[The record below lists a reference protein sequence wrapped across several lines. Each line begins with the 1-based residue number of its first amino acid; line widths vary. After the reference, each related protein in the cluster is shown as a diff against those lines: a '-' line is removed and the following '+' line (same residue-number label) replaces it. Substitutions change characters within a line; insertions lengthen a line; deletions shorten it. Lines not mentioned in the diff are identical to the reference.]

1 MQISKVI
8 KEHGLSM
15 SEVARRMGISKG
27 TLSNTICNGNMLV
40 DTMRRIATAVGCNIS
55 EFFADEDTPNEEPP
69 GIPQKSVLTAFI
81 DCDGKMYRADDWN
94 TLERLILKLCPTK
107 DTKVVPTEQNDT
119 KTKIVCRTL
128 DEVRENIFA
137 LCKEYGVKADRVFL
151 PGNFDNTNNMGIAY
165 AVNDKNVVAAS
176 PYWRM
181 EDGLIELQADLLKVS
196 KMICTAPLSPKK
208 DAVSELEAESEGSF
222 KGEDAGTAHNE
233 EKPSKMALL
242 IKERGL
248 TVTEVAKRM
257 GVFPTS
263 LSRIIHNGTNRQSTL
278 KSIAEAIGCNIE
290 DLKD

>member
-1 MQISKVI
+1 M
-8 KEHGLSM
+8 
-15 SEVARRMGISKG
+15 
-27 TLSNTICNGNMLV
+27 
-40 DTMRRIATAVGCNIS
+40 
-55 EFFADEDTPNEEPP
+55 
-69 GIPQKSVLTAFI
+69 PQKAYKSDFTALI
-81 DCDGKMYRADDWN
+81 DTGGQLYRADSLN
-94 TLERLILKLCPTK
+94 QLETFILAFEPKEKTIQAK
-107 DTKVVPTEQNDT
+107 QNDM
-119 KTKIVCRTL
+119 KAKIICRTL

-222 KGEDAGTAHNE
+222 KGENAGTAHNE

>member
-1 MQISKVI
+1 
-8 KEHGLSM
+8 
-15 SEVARRMGISKG
+15 MGISKG
-27 TLSNTICNGNMLV
+27 TLSDAIRRDNMHTETL
-40 DTMRRIATAVGCNIS
+40 RRIAKAAGCNVS
-55 EFFADEDTPNEEPP
+55 EFFADEDSPTSEM
-69 GIPQKSVLTAFI
+69 PQKANKGDFTVLI
-81 DCDGKMYRADDWN
+81 DAGGQLYRADSLN
-94 TLERLILKLCPTK
+94 QLETFILAFEPKEKTIQAK
-107 DTKVVPTEQNDT
+107 QNDM
-119 KTKIVCRTL
+119 KAKIVCRTL
-128 DEVRENIFA
+128 GEVRENIFA

-176 PYWRM
+176 PYWRT

-208 DAVSELEAESEGSF
+208 DAVSELDAESEGSF

-233 EKPSKMALL
+233 EKPSKIALL

>member
-1 MQISKVI
+1 MQIKKVI
-8 KEHGLSM
+8 KEHGLTM
-15 SEVARRMGISKG
+15 VEVARRMGVNKG
-27 TLSNTICNGNMLV
+27 TLSNTIRNENMLV
-40 DTMRRIATAVGCNIS
+40 STLCKIAQAVGCSIS
-55 EFFADEDTPNEEPP
+55 EFFADEETEDLRKDN
-69 GIPQKSVLTAFI
+69 KSDFTALI
-81 DCDGKMYRADDWN
+81 DVDGQLCRADSLSQLETFIL
-94 TLERLILKLCPTK
+94 TLGPKEITTQSK
-107 DTKVVPTEQNDT
+107 QNDI
-119 KTKIVCRTL
+119 KAKIKCRTL
-128 DEVRENIFA
+128 GEVRENIFA

-222 KGEDAGTAHNE
+222 KGENAGTAHNE

>member
-1 MQISKVI
+1 MQIKKVI
-8 KEHGLSM
+8 KEHGLTIA
-15 SEVARRMGISKG
+15 EVAGRMGITSG
-27 TLSNTICNGNMLV
+27 TLSNTISHRNMTVNKL
-40 DTMRRIATAVGCNIS
+40 RKIAQAVGCSIS
-55 EFFADEDTPNEEPP
+55 EFFADEETEDLRKDN
-69 GIPQKSVLTAFI
+69 KSDFTALI
-81 DCDGKMYRADDWN
+81 DVDGQLCRADSLSQLETFIL
-94 TLERLILKLCPTK
+94 TLGPKEITTQSK
-107 DTKVVPTEQNDT
+107 QNDI
-119 KTKIVCRTL
+119 KAKIKCRTL
-128 DEVRENIFA
+128 GEVRENIFA

-208 DAVSELEAESEGSF
+208 DAVSALEAESEGSF

-233 EKPSKMALL
+233 EKPPKMALL

>member
-1 MQISKVI
+1 MQIKKVI
-8 KEHGLSM
+8 KEHGLTM
-15 SEVARRMGISKG
+15 VEVARRMGVNKG
-27 TLSNTICNGNMLV
+27 TLSNTIRNENMLV
-40 DTMRRIATAVGCNIS
+40 STLCKIAQAVGCSIS
-55 EFFADEDTPNEEPP
+55 EFFADEETEDLRKDN
-69 GIPQKSVLTAFI
+69 KSDFTALI
-81 DCDGKMYRADDWN
+81 DVDGQLCRADSLSQLETFIL
-94 TLERLILKLCPTK
+94 TLEPKEMTTQAK
-107 DTKVVPTEQNDT
+107 QNDI
-119 KTKIVCRTL
+119 KAKIECRTL
-128 DEVRENIFA
+128 GEVRENIFA

-222 KGEDAGTAHNE
+222 KGENAGTAHNE

>member
-40 DTMRRIATAVGCNIS
+40 DTMRRIATAVGCNVS
-55 EFFADEDTPNEEPP
+55 EFFADEDSPTNEM
-69 GIPQKSVLTAFI
+69 PQKANKSDFTALI
-81 DCDGKMYRADDWN
+81 DTGGQLYRADSLN
-94 TLERLILKLCPTK
+94 QLETFILAFEPKEKTIQAK
-107 DTKVVPTEQNDT
+107 QNDM
-119 KTKIVCRTL
+119 KAKIVCRTL
-128 DEVRENIFA
+128 GEVRENIFA

>member
-1 MQISKVI
+1 MQIKKVI
-8 KEHGLSM
+8 KEHGLTIA
-15 SEVARRMGISKG
+15 EVAGRMGITSG
-27 TLSNTICNGNMLV
+27 TLSNTISHRNMTVNKL
-40 DTMRRIATAVGCNIS
+40 RKIAQAVRCSIS
-55 EFFADEDTPNEEPP
+55 EFFADEETEDLRKDN
-69 GIPQKSVLTAFI
+69 KSDFTALI
-81 DCDGKMYRADDWN
+81 DVDGQLCRADSLSQLETFIL
-94 TLERLILKLCPTK
+94 TLGPKEITTQSK
-107 DTKVVPTEQNDT
+107 QNDI
-119 KTKIVCRTL
+119 KAKIKCRTL
-128 DEVRENIFA
+128 GEVRENIFA

-208 DAVSELEAESEGSF
+208 DAVSALEAESEGSF

>member
-1 MQISKVI
+1 MQIKKVI
-8 KEHGLSM
+8 KEHGLTIA
-15 SEVARRMGISKG
+15 EVAGRMGITSG
-27 TLSNTICNGNMLV
+27 TLSNTISHRNMTINKL
-40 DTMRRIATAVGCNIS
+40 RKIAQAVGCSIS
-55 EFFADEDTPNEEPP
+55 EFFADEETEDLRNEEKDN
-69 GIPQKSVLTAFI
+69 KSDFTALI
-81 DCDGKMYRADDWN
+81 DTGGQLYRADSLN
-94 TLERLILKLCPTK
+94 QLETFILAFEPKEKTIQAK
-107 DTKVVPTEQNDT
+107 QNDI
-119 KTKIVCRTL
+119 KAKIECRTL
-128 DEVRENIFA
+128 GEVRENIFA

-176 PYWRM
+176 PYWRT
-181 EDGLIELQADLLKVS
+181 DGLIELQADLLKVS

-208 DAVSELEAESEGSF
+208 DAVSELDAESEGSF

-233 EKPSKMALL
+233 EKPSKIALL

>member
-1 MQISKVI
+1 MQIKKVI
-8 KEHGLSM
+8 KEHGLTIA
-15 SEVARRMGISKG
+15 EVAGRMGITSG
-27 TLSNTICNGNMLV
+27 TLSNTISHRNMTVNKL
-40 DTMRRIATAVGCNIS
+40 RKIAQAVGCSIS
-55 EFFADEDTPNEEPP
+55 EFFADEETEDLRKDN
-69 GIPQKSVLTAFI
+69 KSDFTALI
-81 DCDGKMYRADDWN
+81 DVDGQLCRADSLSQLETFIL
-94 TLERLILKLCPTK
+94 TLGPKEITTQSK
-107 DTKVVPTEQNDT
+107 QNDI
-119 KTKIVCRTL
+119 KAKIKCRTL
-128 DEVRENIFA
+128 GEVRENIFA

-222 KGEDAGTAHNE
+222 KGEDVGTAHNE

>member
-1 MQISKVI
+1 MQIKKVI
-8 KEHGLSM
+8 KEHGLTIA
-15 SEVARRMGISKG
+15 EVAGRMGITSG
-27 TLSNTICNGNMLV
+27 TLSNTISHRNMTVNKL
-40 DTMRRIATAVGCNIS
+40 RKIAQAVGCSIS
-55 EFFADEDTPNEEPP
+55 EFFADEETEDLRKDN
-69 GIPQKSVLTAFI
+69 KSDFTALI
-81 DCDGKMYRADDWN
+81 DVEGQLCRADSLSQLETFIL
-94 TLERLILKLCPTK
+94 TLGPKEITTQSK
-107 DTKVVPTEQNDT
+107 QNDI
-119 KTKIVCRTL
+119 KAKIKCRTL
-128 DEVRENIFA
+128 GEVRENIFA

-208 DAVSELEAESEGSF
+208 DAVSALEAESEGSF

>member
-1 MQISKVI
+1 MQIKKVI
-8 KEHGLSM
+8 KEHGLTIA
-15 SEVARRMGISKG
+15 EVARRMGITSG
-27 TLSNTICNGNMLV
+27 TLSNTISHRNMTVNKL
-40 DTMRRIATAVGCNIS
+40 RKIAQAVGCSIN
-55 EFFADEDTPNEEPP
+55 EFFADEETEDLRKDN
-69 GIPQKSVLTAFI
+69 KSDFTALI
-81 DCDGKMYRADDWN
+81 DVDGQLCRADSLSQLETFIL
-94 TLERLILKLCPTK
+94 TLGPKEITTQSK
-107 DTKVVPTEQNDT
+107 QNDI
-119 KTKIVCRTL
+119 KAKIKCRTL
-128 DEVRENIFA
+128 GEVRENIFA

-222 KGEDAGTAHNE
+222 KGEDVGTAHNE

>member
-1 MQISKVI
+1 MQIKKVI
-8 KEHGLSM
+8 KEHGLTM
-15 SEVARRMGISKG
+15 VEVARRMGVNKG
-27 TLSNTICNGNMLV
+27 TLSNTIRNENMLV
-40 DTMRRIATAVGCNIS
+40 STLCKIAQAVGCSIS
-55 EFFADEDTPNEEPP
+55 EFFADEETEDLRKDN
-69 GIPQKSVLTAFI
+69 KSDFTALI
-81 DCDGKMYRADDWN
+81 DVDGQLCRADSLSQLETFIL
-94 TLERLILKLCPTK
+94 TLGPKEITTQSK
-107 DTKVVPTEQNDT
+107 QNDI
-119 KTKIVCRTL
+119 KAKIKCRTL
-128 DEVRENIFA
+128 GEVRENIFA

-176 PYWRM
+176 PYWRT

-208 DAVSELEAESEGSF
+208 DAVSELDAESEGSF

>member
-1 MQISKVI
+1 MQIPKVF
-8 KEHGLSM
+8 KEHNVSL

-27 TLSNTICNGNMLV
+27 TLSDAIRRDNMHTETL
-40 DTMRRIATAVGCNIS
+40 RRIAKAAGCNVS
-55 EFFADEDTPNEEPP
+55 EFFADEDSPTSEM
-69 GIPQKSVLTAFI
+69 PQKANKGDFTVLI
-81 DCDGKMYRADDWN
+81 DAGGQLYRADSLN
-94 TLERLILKLCPTK
+94 QLETFILAFEPKEKTIQAK
-107 DTKVVPTEQNDT
+107 QNDM
-119 KTKIVCRTL
+119 KAKIVCRTL
-128 DEVRENIFA
+128 GEVRENIFA

-176 PYWRM
+176 PYWRT
-181 EDGLIELQADLLKVS
+181 EDGLIEIQADLLKVS

-208 DAVSELEAESEGSF
+208 DAVSELDAESEGSF

-233 EKPSKMALL
+233 EKPSKIALQ

>member
-1 MQISKVI
+1 MQIKKVI
-8 KEHGLSM
+8 KEHGLTM
-15 SEVARRMGISKG
+15 VEVARRMGVNKG
-27 TLSNTICNGNMLV
+27 TLSNTIRNENMLV
-40 DTMRRIATAVGCNIS
+40 STLCKIAQAVGCSIS
-55 EFFADEDTPNEEPP
+55 EFFADEETEDLRKDN
-69 GIPQKSVLTAFI
+69 KSDFTALI
-81 DCDGKMYRADDWN
+81 DVDGQLCRADSLSQLETFIL
-94 TLERLILKLCPTK
+94 TLGPKEITTQSK
-107 DTKVVPTEQNDT
+107 QNDI
-119 KTKIVCRTL
+119 KAKIKCRTL
-128 DEVRENIFA
+128 GEVRENIFA

-176 PYWRM
+176 PYWRT

-208 DAVSELEAESEGSF
+208 DAVSELDAESEGSF

-263 LSRIIHNGTNRQSTL
+263 LSRIIHKGTNRQSTL

>member
-1 MQISKVI
+1 MQIKKVI
-8 KEHGLSM
+8 KEHGLTIA
-15 SEVARRMGISKG
+15 EVAGRMGITSG
-27 TLSNTICNGNMLV
+27 TLSNTISHRNMTVNKL
-40 DTMRRIATAVGCNIS
+40 RKIAQAVGCSIS
-55 EFFADEDTPNEEPP
+55 EFFADEETEDLRKDN
-69 GIPQKSVLTAFI
+69 KSDFTALI
-81 DCDGKMYRADDWN
+81 DVDGQLCRADSLSQ
-94 TLERLILKLCPTK
+94 LETFILALEPKEITTQSK
-107 DTKVVPTEQNDT
+107 QNDI
-119 KTKIVCRTL
+119 KAKIKCRTL
-128 DEVRENIFA
+128 GEVRENIFA

-222 KGEDAGTAHNE
+222 KDENVGTAHNE

>member
-1 MQISKVI
+1 MQIKKVI
-8 KEHGLSM
+8 KEHGLTIT
-15 SEVARRMGISKG
+15 EVAERMGVNKG
-27 TLSNTICNGNMLV
+27 TLSNTISHRNMTINKL
-40 DTMRRIATAVGCNIS
+40 RRIATAVGCNIS
-55 EFFADEDTPNEEPP
+55 EFFADEDKPTNEM
-69 GIPQKSVLTAFI
+69 PQKDNKSDFTALI
-81 DCDGKMYRADDWN
+81 DTGGQLYRADSLN
-94 TLERLILKLCPTK
+94 QLETFILAFEPKEKTIQAK
-107 DTKVVPTEQNDT
+107 QNDM
-119 KTKIVCRTL
+119 KAKIVCRTL
-128 DEVRENIFA
+128 GEVRENIFA

-222 KGEDAGTAHNE
+222 KGENAGTAHNE

>member
-1 MQISKVI
+1 MQIKKVI
-8 KEHGLSM
+8 KEHGLTIT
-15 SEVARRMGISKG
+15 EVAERMGVNKG
-27 TLSNTICNGNMLV
+27 TLSNTISHRNMTINKL
-40 DTMRRIATAVGCNIS
+40 RKIAQAVGCSIS
-55 EFFADEDTPNEEPP
+55 EFFADEETEDLRKEEKDNKSDFTALIDT
-69 GIPQKSVLTAFI
+69 GGQL
-81 DCDGKMYRADDWN
+81 YRADSLN
-94 TLERLILKLCPTK
+94 QLETFILAFEPKEKTIQAK
-107 DTKVVPTEQNDT
+107 QNDI
-119 KTKIVCRTL
+119 KAKIVCRTL
-128 DEVRENIFA
+128 GEVRENIFA